1 MRIPTIL
8 LAVAATLS
16 LSACVQN
23 DPYGNNSG
31 IQNSAAARTVG
42 GAVAGAVIADVTGG
56 SRTRGALIGA
66 VAGGASCAIPGTAGC
81 Y

>member
-1 MRIPTIL
+1 MRIQSIL
-8 LAVAATLS
+8 FATVAALS

-23 DPYGNNSG
+23 DPYGQNRG
-31 IQNSAAARTVG
+31 IQNNAAARTVG

-56 SRTRGALIGA
+56 SRTQGALIGA